1 VGVVEVSMA
10 DKEKIVFSIQVPK
23 EMNEE
28 LDEETKRKSRSRNF
42 VVNLALRLF
51 LDKPEK
57 ERDKLYP

>member
-1 VGVVEVSMA
+1 MA
-10 DKEKIVFSIQVPK
+10 DKEKTVFSIQVPK

-28 LDEETKRKSRSRNF
+28 LDEETKRKSRFRNF